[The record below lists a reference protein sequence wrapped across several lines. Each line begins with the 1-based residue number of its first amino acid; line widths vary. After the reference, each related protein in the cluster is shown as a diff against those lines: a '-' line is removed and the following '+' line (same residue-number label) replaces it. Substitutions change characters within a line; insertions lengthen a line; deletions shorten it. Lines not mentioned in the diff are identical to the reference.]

1 MTDSGEI
8 VFSPNSAIDTA
19 IKEMLPYFSAES
31 QRRMQKAILDAK
43 KAAEKQRDENTDAG
57 ARHIFR
63 EFIPASILNKNGF
76 ALDYGRPIEGKRP
89 DWLDDAAR
97 LLLESYTYERGAS
110 SPFLVRVRAAI
121 TDKCN
126 KYREI
131 IEANSL
137 RFVVAV
143 YLDFLTGML
152 LDECREDSK
161 MFRPIFDSNN
171 SLWAILFFT
180 ETQVVRGRQD
190 YGFFCVCKDSSFK
203 GVPNW
208 PFETMKLEEGFGVKA
223 TLYTLGK

>member
-1 MTDSGEI
+1 MSGSGEI
-8 VFSPNSAIDTA
+8 VFSPNSAIDAA
-19 IKEMLPYFSAES
+19 IKEMLPYFSPES

-63 EFIPASILNKNGF
+63 EFIPTFILNKIGF
-76 ALDYGRPIEGKRP
+76 ALEYERLIEGKKP
-89 DWLDDAAR
+89 DWLDDTAK
-97 LLLESYTYERGAS
+97 LMLESYTYERGAS
-110 SPFLVRVRAAI
+110 SPFLVRVTAAI

-126 KYREI
+126 KYREL

-161 MFRPIFDSNN
+161 MFRPIFDANN

-180 ETQVVRGRQD
+180 ETQVIRGRQD
-190 YGFFCVCKDSSFK
+190 YGFFCVCRDSSFE
-203 GVPNW
+203 GPARW
-208 PFETMKLEEGFGVKA
+208 PFETVKLE
-223 TLYTLGK
+223 

>member
-1 MTDSGEI
+1 MGDSGEI
-8 VFSPNSAIDTA
+8 VFSPNSAIDAA
-19 IKEMLPYFSAES
+19 IIEMLPCFSAKS

-76 ALDYGRPIEGKRP
+76 AFEYERPIEGKRP
-89 DWLDDAAR
+89 DWLDDAAK
-97 LLLESYTYERGAS
+97 LMLESYTYERGAT
-110 SPFLVRVRAAI
+110 SPFLVRVTSAI

-131 IEANSL
+131 IAANSL

-152 LDECREDSK
+152 LDECREDYK
-161 MFRPIFDSNN
+161 MFRPIFDAND

-180 ETQVVRGRQD
+180 ETQVVRNRQD
-190 YGFFCVCKDSSFK
+190 YGFFCVCRDSSFK
-203 GVPNW
+203 AVANW
-208 PFETMKLEEGFGVKA
+208 PFETMGLE
-223 TLYTLGK
+223 

>member
-1 MTDSGEI
+1 MQHSLGNKNMSDSGEI

-19 IKEMLPYFSAES
+19 IKEMLPYFSSES

-76 ALDYGRPIEGKRP
+76 ALEYERHIEGKRP
-89 DWLDDAAR
+89 DWLDDAAK
-97 LLLESYTYERGAS
+97 LMLESYTYERGAP
-110 SPFLVRVRAAI
+110 SPFLLRVTTAI
-121 TDKCN
+121 TAKCN
-126 KYREI
+126 KYGEI

-161 MFRPIFDSNN
+161 MFRPVFDANN

-190 YGFFCVCKDSSFK
+190 YGFFCVCRDYYFRDIA
-203 GVPNW
+203 NW
-208 PFETMKLEEGFGVKA
+208 PFETMKLE
-223 TLYTLGK
+223 